1 MKNKVLVIGGS
12 GFLGSHVADAL
23 SDRGFQVIIIDK
35 KKSNWIK
42 KNQKFVAGDITKPNK
57 FFNFLQKAS

>member
-12 GFLGSHVADAL
+12 GFLGSHVADVL

-42 KNQKFVAGDITKPNK
+42 KGMEEFD
-57 FFNFLQKAS
+57 L